1 MEKIDE
7 EKKVTKKKVT
17 KKKIIKKEEKP
28 LEINTTGEKRVL
40 TFSLVE
46 MIVIV
51 IIVSLVVSVFT
62 GFLVFRNHRYFSN
75 ISNITSNKTENE
87 ELDEF
92 IKLYNDLKD
101 KYVEDVDGKK
111 LIEAATKGM
120 FDYLDIYTSY
130 IDQDTTVDVQDR
142 LNGEYKGIGVEITAN
157 EAGFVEIVTVF
168 PNTPAE
174 EVGLKKGDLIIS
186 INGESMVGKTA
197 SDVANTIKGNP
208 NVEFITLIYRRNS
221 KDETVKIDISKVIIP
236 SVESKMLEG
245 NIGYIDLSTFSNTT
259 YDQVKTSLEKLE
271 SNGMKSLIIDVR
283 GNSGGYLNSAKD
295 ISELFLKKGKIIY
308 QLKYRDGSIEKV
320 SSMSNSNR
328 NYKVVVLVDEF
339 SASASEILALA
350 LKESYGATIVGKK
363 TYGKG
368 TVQDTDILSNGSMIK
383 FTSAYWLSPNGNSIN
398 NLGIEPD
405 VEVELK
411 ETGDTQLDK
420 AIETLK

>member
-7 EKKVTKKKVT
+7 EKKKAKKKTTKKKVV
-17 KKKIIKKEEKP
+17 KKNEEK

-51 IIVSLVVSVFT
+51 IIVSIIVSVFA
-62 GFLVFRNHRYFSN
+62 GFLVYRNYRYFSN
-75 ISNITSNKTENE
+75 ISSNSNNKAETE
-87 ELDEF
+87 ELNEF
-92 IKLYNDLKD
+92 IELYKDLKD
-101 KYVEDVDGKK
+101 KYVEDVKGEE

-130 IDQDTTVDVQDR
+130 IDKDTTVDVQDR
-142 LNGEYKGIGVEITAN
+142 LNGEYKGIGVEITN
-157 EAGFVEIVTVF
+157 NDDGFVEIVTVF

-174 EVGLKKGDLIIS
+174 EVGLKTGDLIIF
-186 INGESMVGKTA
+186 INGESMIGKTSA
-197 SDVANTIKGNP
+197 DVANTIKGNP
-208 NVEFITLIYRRNS
+208 NVKFITLVYRRNG
-221 KDETVKIDISKVIIP
+221 KDESAKIDISEVIIP
-236 SVESKMLEG
+236 SVESKLLDG
-245 NIGYIDLSTFSNTT
+245 NIGYIKLSTFSNTT
-259 YDQVKTSLEKLE
+259 YDQVKSALEELE
-271 SNGMKSLIIDVR
+271 SKGMKSLIIDLR
-283 GNSGGYLNSAKD
+283 DNSGGYLNSAKD
-295 ISELFLKKGKIIY
+295 ISELFVKKGKAIY
-308 QLKYRDGSIEKV
+308 QLKYRDGSVETIT
-320 SSMSNSNR
+320 SMSNNNR
-328 NYKVVVLVDEF
+328 NYKVVVLVNEF

-398 NLGIEPD
+398 NMGIEPD
-405 VEVELK
+405 IEVDLK

-420 AIETLK
+420 AKEALK